1 MRSILAMVTLAVL
14 SVAGPARADKMVV
27 GMVPTTDFV
36 PAIIS
41 HEDGFFAQQNVQS
54 EIAIIPLISNIPAA
68 IISGSVN
75 IGSTTGPVFLQGV
88 AAGLNLVAVA
98 GASRFTPDSQ
108 TVSLVAGADSKITG
122 PTDLKGK
129 RVGVPGLNSLIDLV
143 FRRYLILKGMQP
155 GDVVSVETAFPQ
167 MADLLRNHTL
177 DAALIIEPLR
187 ANALSSGAGTRIS
200 DFFADV
206 DPNILAAF
214 WIADRT
220 WAEAHPNEIK
230 AFRAGL
236 AHGIDQYKNHPE
248 GRAIELKVL
257 KRNANVVPAF
267 DPAITV
273 GDLDFDIGLVTQFK
287 LLDSKLDTKNLLLP

>member
-1 MRSILAMVTLAVL
+1 MRRILMAAVVGVTLA
-14 SVAGPARADKMVV
+14 GPAWADKMVV
-27 GMVPTTDFV
+27 GMVPTTDFM
-36 PAIIS
+36 PAVIS
-41 HEDGFFAQQNVQS
+41 KEDGFFARQGVDAQ
-54 EIAIIPLISNIPAA
+54 ITIIPLISNIPAA
-68 IISGSVN
+68 IVSGSVN

-88 AAGLNLVAVA
+88 AAGLDLVAVA
-98 GASRFTPDSQ
+98 GASRFTPDAQ
-108 TVSLVAGADSKITG
+108 TVSLVAGTDSGIHA
-122 PTDLKGK
+122 PADLKGK

-177 DAALIIEPLR
+177 DAALIIEPIR
-187 ANALSSGAGTRIS
+187 TNAVATGAGTRIS

-214 WIADRT
+214 WIADRK
-220 WAEAHPNEIK
+220 WAESHPHEIK
-230 AFRAGL
+230 AFREGL
-236 AHGIDQYKNHPE
+236 VHGIDQYKNHPE
-248 GRAIELKVL
+248 GREIEMKVL

-273 GDLDFDIGLVTQFK
+273 KDLDFDLGLVTQFK
-287 LLDSKLDTKNLLLP
+287 LIDGKMDTKNLLLP